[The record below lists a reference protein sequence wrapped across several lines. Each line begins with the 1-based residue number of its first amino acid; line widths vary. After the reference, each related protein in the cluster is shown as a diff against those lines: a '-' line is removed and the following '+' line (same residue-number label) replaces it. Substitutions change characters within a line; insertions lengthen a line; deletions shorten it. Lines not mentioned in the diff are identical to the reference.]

1 MCNSNILIKII
12 ENMGKNIIE
21 NKDYLTELDRVIGD
35 ADHGINMSKG
45 FSAVDAKLDEMNGKD
60 WGDILKTVA
69 MTLISRLCKLNMK
82 K

>member
-12 ENMGKNIIE
+12 ENNGKNIIE

-45 FSAVDAKLDEMNGKD
+45 FSAVDAKLDEWMERIRG
-60 WGDILKTVA
+60 V
-69 MTLISRLCKLNMK
+69 S
-82 K
+82 